1 MQQNK
6 KILQICG
13 LISLCFLWTS
23 CGYLTWLY
31 RLIDFAPT
39 QADFLSEGIG
49 YIFQAAGLLLFG
61 MIIKGKIKKEE
72 NAIFL
77 LRKPFFIVLLCD
89 YLLILAST
97 FATSLLLLLV
107 FGFLMNF
114 FHGLVAAFYLSYLS
128 YIIDWK
134 HRALTFGIGYGVAS
148 IASWLLTFP
157 GEGNFLCNPY
167 VLIVY
172 GILVA
177 FTLVLIFLPS
187 SEPQDKISLAKI
199 PAQEITYNGRN
210 YRAGFVPMALMT
222 IFFLSIGRSIGFYF
236 PTADIASGIPLEFS
250 RIFYALGLILAGI
263 ISDRNRKYGA
273 LATMLSLVFPFA
285 MVALSGEL
293 NTSIILWILGYFF
306 YGFYAV
312 YRIVVFSDIA
322 TSDIK
327 YTYLAGFGLMIG
339 RIGEACGN
347 TVGYYLCENHLLIV
361 LVSSIAFVIAMA
373 LFFSIYE
380 ALYMGPTK
388 KILSE
393 DERLRK
399 FISQFGL
406 STREQ
411 QVFKLILNGHSNDEI
426 AAKLYISENTV
437 KFHIRNILK
446 KTICSNRME
455 VISLYDKI

>member
-1 MQQNK
+1 M
-6 KILQICG
+6 
-13 LISLCFLWTS
+13 
-23 CGYLTWLY
+23 
-31 RLIDFAPT
+31 
-39 QADFLSEGIG
+39 
-49 YIFQAAGLLLFG
+49 
-61 MIIKGKIKKEE
+61 
-72 NAIFL
+72 
-77 LRKPFFIVLLCD
+77 
-89 YLLILAST
+89 LILASA

-157 GEGNFLCNPY
+157 GEGNFLCSPY

-187 SEPQDKISLAKI
+187 SEPQDKISPAKI